1 MAAKMI
7 KLPENA
13 KSFGVEKFIEYAKE
27 HGFRAFCETYKI
39 VRKHSKSKMKN
50 IDLYTRQRIS
60 SPREEFCEVMKVE
73 TTRRNGDV
81 ILGYLV
87 GYHNGIRFDAHE
99 KY

>member
-1 MAAKMI
+1 MKHGYVKM
-7 KLPENA
+7 L
-13 KSFGVEKFIEYAKE
+13 SYAKE

-50 IDLYTRQRIS
+50 IGLHTRQRIS

-73 TTRRNGDV
+73 TTRRNGEV
-81 ILGYLV
+81 VLGYLV
-87 GYHNGIRFDAHE
+87 GYHNGIRFDSHE